1 MEIEDDTVDVEDS
14 AGEVRNNAI
23 PMTRNN
29 PDRDRTIVLQSLDTP
44 PTLRRENKKMCFE
57 DKITAAS
64 ALLLV
69 MKGEE
74 CGCSYS
80 SMETLPEVCAKA
92 DPDSYVWKKVTLSRN
107 KNSYLV
113 SHGLFKHFNKI
124 LKLNL
129 FINKVQIVHAGL
141 SLTCGPRKSDLVPA
155 SCLNFKLFNILM
167 WCMMIF

>member
-14 AGEVRNNAI
+14 AGEVRNIAI
-23 PMTRNN
+23 PVTRIN
-29 PDRDRTIVLQSLDTP
+29 PVRYSTILLQSLDTP
-44 PTLRRENKKMCFE
+44 PTPRRENNKLCVE

-69 MKGEE
+69 MKSVE
-74 CGCSYS
+74 CGWSYS

-113 SHGLFKHFNKI
+113 RH
-124 LKLNL
+124 
-129 FINKVQIVHAGL
+129 
-141 SLTCGPRKSDLVPA
+141 
-155 SCLNFKLFNILM
+155 
-167 WCMMIF
+167 